1 MKMLVGF
8 LIGVV
13 AVLAV
18 IVTIQFIAPVQA
30 SNSPAQDANS
40 LLPDIKEIN
49 RQALTQPLLEAE
61 KTITDPQIA
70 SYYHGLLDKCGFL
83 DNPTTTTVNQAIAVP

>member
-8 LIGVV
+8 LIGVI

-18 IVTIQFIAPVQA
+18 IVTIQFVSPVQA
-30 SNSPAQDANS
+30 SNFPSQDADS
-40 LLPDIKEIN
+40 LVPNIQEIN

-83 DNPTTTTVNQAIAVP
+83 DTTTTVVVYQTVAP